1 LTFTGCRAFFVAMAK
16 DREPEKGK
24 TEYQKII
31 SGEAEPVGSQK
42 GWSNLEKRVSFNQME
57 PEKLREISR
66 KGGEAVQ
73 KLYGEK
79 KTAKDALEKILT
91 LKVDD
96 SIISK
101 ADLEPE
107 LAKRLKR
114 SNPDAT
120 LYDLMQLVAVG
131 RAVGGNMKAYE
142 LIRDTYGDAPVK
154 QVEIT
159 ENITTDADRALLKK
173 INDRLEAG
181 TLVVV
186 EDQTAGNPADDTT
199 ENNIKK
205 IDDPE

>member
-1 LTFTGCRAFFVAMAK
+1 MTFTGCRAFFVAMAK